1 MTNEST
7 TTLAQITDVHLPPVL
22 SLKPWIWN
30 LKRSVGLLNWYRN
43 RRDLHLASV
52 AALIAADAVAQAPD
66 AFAVT
71 GDLASL
77 GLPGEFQVGLDWLA
91 TLGEQQHVSL
101 IPGNHDI
108 YTKGCDAICL
118 REWAG
123 YMRSDD
129 WGNDFLQ
136 GAEGFPYV
144 RRVGNLALVAL
155 NSAVPTR
162 LFIAS
167 GRIGQRQLDALAKVL
182 DRLKETD
189 LIRVV
194 LLHHPPLKSQA
205 PQRRALEDAVELDAL
220 LRKHGADLVL
230 HGHNHRDSLVWT
242 GAPGQPR
249 IPIVGAATASTG
261 RKHRHEP
268 LARYNLYR
276 ISGKQ
281 GAARIELVTRGLESA
296 NGKIVELRRQV
307 LEPDAALSAASGSV
321 VRVP

>member
-1 MTNEST
+1 MREDI

-43 RRDLHLASV
+43 RRDLHLAPI
-52 AALIAADAVAQAPD
+52 AAAIAADAVEQAPD
-66 AFAVT
+66 AFAIT

-77 GLPGEFQVGLDWLA
+77 GLPGEFQTGLDWLA
-91 TLGEQQHVSL
+91 TLGDVSRVAL

-108 YTKGCDAICL
+108 YTKGCDIVCL
-118 REWAG
+118 REWAS
-123 YMRSDD
+123 YMRSDA
-129 WGNDFLQ
+129 WGVEFLQ

-162 LFIAS
+162 LFVAS
-167 GRIGQRQLDALAKVL
+167 GRIGPRQLAALADVL
-182 DRLKETD
+182 ERLKQTD

-194 LLHHPPLKSQA
+194 LLHHPPLRSQA
-205 PQRRALEDAVELDAL
+205 PQRRALEDAVELDTV
-220 LRKHGADLVL
+220 LRKHGAELVL
-230 HGHNHRDSLVWT
+230 HGHNHRDSLAWT
-242 GAPGQPR
+242 GAAGSPR
-249 IPIVGAATASTG
+249 IPIVGVATGSTG

-276 ISGKQ
+276 ISGTQK
-281 GAARIELVTRGLESA
+281 AARIELVTRGLESA

-307 LEPDAALSAASGSV
+307 LLPDAALGATSASV
-321 VRVP
+321 MAVP